1 MPTPRIIKL
10 KLTPNRPAGQNVIR
24 RNVTKIA
31 KKSDP
36 RYLKTKTIK
45 G

>member
-1 MPTPRIIKL
+1 MPKPRIIKL

-24 RNVTKIA
+24 RNVVKIA

-36 RYLKTKTIK
+36 RFLKTKVTK

>member
-1 MPTPRIIKL
+1 MPKPRIIKL
-10 KLTPNRPAGQNVIR
+10 SLTPNRPAGQNVVR

-36 RYLKTKTIK
+36 RYLKPTIVK